1 MIDDGIIGAALSGG
15 TRVRQEAVAIEGFR
29 PPRFCRGGHYQ
40 TVMASMPL
48 RRGLVEKRAHRLLSS
63 SSDVI
68 LECGRGVRL
77 HGYFSPR
84 CETEGGSDRGLA
96 VLIHGW
102 EGSSDSLYLLSTG
115 AHLQARGYDVFRLN
129 LRDHGP
135 SHHLNPELFHSNR
148 IHEVVGAVRRIQEL
162 FPGKPLFLAGFSLG
176 GNFAL
181 RVALRAPSR
190 GIRLRQV
197 VAVCPVLEPASTLE
211 ALESGWVTY
220 RQYFLT
226 KWRRS
231 LRRKQEAFP
240 HLYDFRDL
248 RKYATLTDLTA
259 YFVEYY
265 SGFPS
270 LAAYLKGYAL
280 TDDVLESLQV
290 PAHIISAHDDPVIP
304 ARDFSRIARPNSLEV
319 TLTRHGGHCGYIED
333 LRLRSWAER
342 QIGNLFDRA
351 VAE

>member
-1 MIDDGIIGAALSGG
+1 
-15 TRVRQEAVAIEGFR
+15 
-29 PPRFCRGGHYQ
+29 
-40 TVMASMPL
+40 MASIPL

-68 LECGRGVRL
+68 LDCGRGVRL

-84 CETEGGSDRGLA
+84 CETTGGSDRGLA

-102 EGSSDSLYLLSTG
+102 EGSSDSLYLMSTG

-162 FPGKPLFLAGFSLG
+162 FPDRPLSLAGFSLG

-190 GIRLRQV
+190 GIRLRRV
-197 VAVCPVLEPASTLE
+197 VAVCPVLEPANTLE
-211 ALESGWVTY
+211 ALEKGWATY
-220 RQYFLT
+220 RQYFLA

-231 LRRKQEAFP
+231 LRRKQDAFP

-248 RKYATLTDLTA
+248 RKYETLTALTA

-265 SGFPS
+265 SGFSS
-270 LAAYLKGYAL
+270 LAAYLKGYSL
-280 TDDVLESLQV
+280 TGDVLEGLRV
-290 PAHIISAHDDPVIP
+290 PAHIISAQDDPVIP
-304 ARDFSRIARPNSLEV
+304 AGDLSRIARPNSLQV
-319 TLTRHGGHCGYIED
+319 TLTRFGGHCGYIED

-351 VAE
+351 VAG